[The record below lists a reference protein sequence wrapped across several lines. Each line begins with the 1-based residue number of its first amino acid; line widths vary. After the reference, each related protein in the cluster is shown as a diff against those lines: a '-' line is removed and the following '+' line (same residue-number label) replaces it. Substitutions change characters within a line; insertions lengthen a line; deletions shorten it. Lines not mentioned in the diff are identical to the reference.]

1 MNINADM
8 IGLIAVLAEVLFMVF
23 YTKRGWKKGFA
34 EQLSSLIALL
44 AAAGALLMILKV
56 YTGFKGGDLKG
67 LASGI
72 ALLVVIS
79 VVYSVL
85 RLFLLSVRL
94 VSKLPVINLLD
105 SVLGVGA
112 GFVCGLLILY
122 IVESL
127 SPFFLGVEMELVT
140 KGVPAAA
147 SLVEVLIRN
156 HMS

>member
-1 MNINADM
+1 MSVKADM
-8 IGLIAVLAEVLFMVF
+8 IGLAAAIAEFLFMVF
-23 YTKRGWKKGFA
+23 YTKRGWKKGFTK
-34 EQLSSLIALL
+34 QLSSLIALL

-56 YTGFKGGDLKG
+56 YTGLMGGDIKG
-67 LASGI
+67 MASGI

-79 VVYSVL
+79 VVYSLL
-85 RLFLLSVRL
+85 RLFLFPARVA
-94 VSKLPVINLLD
+94 SKLPVISLLD

-112 GFVCGLLILY
+112 GFAGGLLILY

-147 SLVEVLIRN
+147 SLVENLILK
-156 HMS
+156 HLS

>member
-1 MNINADM
+1 MSLNADM
-8 IGLIAVLAEVLFMVF
+8 IGLVAVAAELLFIVL
-23 YTKRGWKKGFA
+23 YTKRGWKVGFA
-34 EQLSSLIALL
+34 RQLSSLIALL
-44 AAAGALLMILKV
+44 AASGSLLMILKV
-56 YTGFKGGDLKG
+56 YSGLKEGDVKG

-72 ALLVVIS
+72 ALFVVIA

-85 RLFLLSVRL
+85 RLFLFSIRL
-94 VSKLPVINLLD
+94 ASKLPVINLVD
-105 SVLGVGA
+105 SALGVAA

-147 SLVEVLIRN
+147 GLVESLIQT

>member
-1 MNINADM
+1 MSLNADM
-8 IGLIAVLAEVLFMVF
+8 IGLAAVAAELLFIVL
-23 YTKRGWKKGFA
+23 YTKRGWKVGFA
-34 EQLSSLIALL
+34 RQLSSLIALL
-44 AAAGALLMILKV
+44 AASGSLLMILKV
-56 YTGFKGGDLKG
+56 YSGLKDGDVKG

-72 ALLVVIS
+72 ALFVVIA

-85 RLFLLSVRL
+85 RLFLFSIRL
-94 VSKLPVINLLD
+94 ASKLPVINLVD
-105 SVLGVGA
+105 SALGVAA

-147 SLVEVLIRN
+147 GLVESLIQT